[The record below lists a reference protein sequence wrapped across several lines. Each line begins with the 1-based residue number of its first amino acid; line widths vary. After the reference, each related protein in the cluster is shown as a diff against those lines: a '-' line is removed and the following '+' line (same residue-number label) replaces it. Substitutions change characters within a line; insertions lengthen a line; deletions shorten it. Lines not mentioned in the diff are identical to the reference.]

1 MSLQQTRNLGLA
13 ILTLLALVAG
23 PASPAQSPTEHPVF
37 EVTSIRPEAMAGV
50 GTEGSSRSQIETAAD
65 SLTMRNID
73 LDEMIEWAFGL
84 QQYQLVRP
92 STASNE
98 RYDIRARTGDK
109 VSVSAL
115 KQMMQ
120 DLLARRFKLQF
131 HREQKRTSVYELI
144 VAKGGPNLPKDKSA
158 TLPSSFPKES
168 LPRVVDG
175 GFVFSNVSMG
185 EFAQQLTELRGIDLP
200 VVDRTGIQGVYDI
213 TLKSAAS
220 AILDPQ
226 GPSLLTLIQE
236 QLGLKLVSAK
246 DPVEVVVVDHAEKPS
261 AN

>member
-1 MSLQQTRNLGLA
+1 MMVRRTRNLSLA
-13 ILTLLALVAG
+13 ILAFLAIAAGPTLLA
-23 PASPAQSPTEHPVF
+23 QSTKEPSAF
-37 EVTSIRPEAMAGV
+37 EVASIRPAVTAGD
-50 GTEGSSRSQIETAAD
+50 GGEGSSRSQIETAAD

-73 LDEMIEWAFGL
+73 LSEMIEWAFGL

-92 STASNE
+92 ATLVND
-98 RYDIRARTGDK
+98 RYDVRARAGDQVP
-109 VSVSAL
+109 VSEL
-115 KQMMQ
+115 KRMLQ
-120 DLLARRFKLQF
+120 DLLAKRFKLQV
-131 HREQKRTSVYELI
+131 HREQKKTSVYELT
-144 VAKGGPNLPKDKSA
+144 VAKGGPRLPKDKSG
-158 TLPSSFPKES
+158 TLPPSFPKES

-175 GFVFSNVSMG
+175 GFVFSNVTMG

-213 TLKSAAS
+213 NLKSAAK

-246 DPVEVVVVDHAEKPS
+246 DPVEVVVVDHAETPS